1 MERDPPAETTETA
14 DAVGSARTAGVAESV
29 IREMTREAIDRGA
42 INLSQ
47 GIPDEDETPP
57 EIKAAAQEAIE
68 TDSQYT
74 ITWGLP
80 ELREAVAERYAEWK
94 GISYDPETEVTIT
107 SGTSEALMSTMLALA
122 GPGDEVVYFEPVYES
137 YIPASQFA
145 GATAVPIDITDDLTI
160 DIDELAAAATD
171 ARILVLNTPMNPT
184 GKVFSREELERIEK
198 IVFEHDL
205 IVLTDEIY
213 EHIVYA
219 DDYVSPVEVGD
230 LADRTVVCTGMSKTF
245 SVTGWRVGFCLAPEY
260 LSKELRKIHDYT
272 SICAPTP
279 FQRAGVEAL
288 SLPDSY
294 YTELADSYER
304 RRDLLYEGL
313 QEAGL
318 DPVKPDGAYYILT
331 RYPTDE
337 DDIEFCYRLIREAGV
352 AAVPGSSFYTDAE
365 EASDWIRFTFSRN
378 EATIREAIDRLVENR
393 WW

>member
-1 MERDPPAETTETA
+1 MTKTPTPTPTVGTERTSD
-14 DAVGSARTAGVAESV
+14 VAESV
-29 IREMTREAIDRGA
+29 IREMTRAAISEGA

-57 EIKAAAQEAIE
+57 EIKRAAQEAID

-80 ELREAVAERYAEWK
+80 ELREAVAERYADWK
-94 GISYDPETEVTIT
+94 GVTYDPETEVTIT
-107 SGTSEALMSTMLALA
+107 SGTSEAIMSTMLSLA
-122 GPGDEVVYFEPVYES
+122 GPGDEVIYFEPVYES

-145 GATAVPIDITDDLTI
+145 GATAIPIDITDDLEI
-160 DIDELAAAATD
+160 DVDRLADAAED

-184 GKVFSREELERIEK
+184 GKVFSRAELEAIEE

-213 EHIVYA
+213 EHIVYD
-219 DDYVSPVEVGD
+219 DDYCSPVEVGN
-230 LADRTVVCTGMSKTF
+230 LAERTVVCTGMSKTF

-260 LSKELRKIHDYT
+260 LSKELRKVHDYT

-294 YTELADSYER
+294 YRELSDSYER
-304 RRDLLYEGL
+304 RRNLLYDGL
-313 QEAGL
+313 LEAGL
-318 DPVKPDGAYYILT
+318 EPVKPDGAYYIMT

-337 DDIEFCYRLIREAGV
+337 SDIEFCYRLIREAGV
-352 AAVPGSSFYTDAE
+352 AAVPGSSFYTDPDAE
-365 EASDWIRFTFSRN
+365 ADWIRFTFSRN
-378 EATIREAIDRLVENR
+378 RATLEKAIDRLLENR

>member
-1 MERDPPAETTETA
+1 MVNKPKAAPPVGTERTNT
-14 DAVGSARTAGVAESV
+14 VVESV
-29 IREMTREAIDRGA
+29 IREMTREAIREGA

-57 EIKAAAQEAIE
+57 EIKAAAKEAVD

-80 ELREAVAERYAEWK
+80 ELREAVSERYAEWK
-94 GISYDPETEVTIT
+94 GVTYDPETEVTIT
-107 SGTSEALMSTMLALA
+107 SGTSEAIMSTMLALA
-122 GPGDEVVYFEPVYES
+122 GSGDEVIYFEPVYES

-145 GATAVPIDITDDLTI
+145 GATPIPLDITDDLTI
-160 DIDELAAAATD
+160 DAERLAEAAER

-184 GKVFSREELERIEK
+184 GKVFSREELETIEE
-198 IVFEHDL
+198 IAVEHDL

-213 EHIVYA
+213 EHIVYEE
-219 DDYVSPVEVGD
+219 YCSPVEVGD
-230 LADRTVVCTGMSKTF
+230 LAERTVVCTGMSKTF

-288 SLPDSY
+288 SLPDTY
-294 YTELADSYER
+294 YEELSDSYEA
-304 RRDLLYEGL
+304 RRDLLYDGL
-313 QEAGL
+313 LEAGL
-318 DPVKPDGAYYILT
+318 DPIKPDGAYYIMT
-331 RYPTDE
+331 RYPTNE
-337 DDIEFCYRLIREAGV
+337 SDIEFCYRLIREAGV
-352 AAVPGSSFYTDAE
+352 AAVPGSSFYTDPDAE
-365 EASDWIRFTFSRN
+365 ADWIRFTFSRN
-378 EATIREAIDRLVENR
+378 EATLEEAVDRLLENR

>member
-1 MERDPPAETTETA
+1 MNPPVNRPLPD
-14 DAVGSARTAGVAESV
+14 DAVGTGRTDGVAESV

-57 EIKAAAQEAIE
+57 EIKRAAKEAID

-80 ELREAVAERYAEWK
+80 ALREAVSERYAEWK
-94 GISYDPETEVTIT
+94 GVEYDPETEVTIT
-107 SGTSEALMSTMLALA
+107 SGTSEAIMSTMLSLA
-122 GPGDEVVYFEPVYES
+122 GPGDEVIYFEPVYES

-145 GATAVPIDITDDLTI
+145 GATAVPLDMTDGLEPDY
-160 DIDELAAAATD
+160 EALAAAAED

-184 GKVFSREELERIEK
+184 GKVFSHEELERIEEL
-198 IVFEHDL
+198 VFEHDL

-213 EHIVYA
+213 EHIVYT
-219 DDYVSPVEVGD
+219 DDYCSPVEVGD
-230 LADRTVVCTGMSKTF
+230 LAERTVVCTGMSKTF
-245 SVTGWRVGFCLAPEY
+245 SVTGWRIGFCLAPEY
-260 LSKELRKIHDYT
+260 LSKELRKVHDYT

-288 SLPDSY
+288 SLPDTY
-294 YTELADSYER
+294 YEELSDSYEA
-304 RRDLLYEGL
+304 RRDLLCDGL
-313 QEAGL
+313 REAGL
-318 DPVKPDGAYYILT
+318 DPVDPDGAYYVMT

-337 DDIEFCYRLIREAGV
+337 SDVEFCYRLIREAGV
-352 AAVPGSSFYTDAE
+352 AAVPGSSFYTDPDAD
-365 EASDWIRFTFSRN
+365 AGWVRFTFSRN
-378 EATIREAIDRLVENR
+378 ESTIREAVDRLVENR